1 MFWSVQSN
9 RHLQSLPGKINPTFK
24 FKKLIYIYIYQGKQG
39 ILHFYASMLCL
50 HFSGECSNYPA
61 IH

>member
-24 FKKLIYIYIYQGKQG
+24 FKKLIYISRETRY
-39 ILHFYASMLCL
+39 LAFLCFYVMLAFL
-50 HFSGECSNYPA
+50 WGMF
-61 IH
+61 